1 MALQKV
7 GRAGNPWGL
16 SPNDRM
22 QWAAGLD
29 VPIASQHADFEVLYW
44 VGCAAAYDRRV
55 QKVARSFVRLLQAA
69 KVNFAVLGPEER
81 CTGES
86 ARRMGDE
93 LLFQEL
99 AATNVETLGKRK
111 VRKIVAHCPHC
122 VNSLRNDY
130 PQAGGHYEVMH
141 HSQLLAE
148 LVENRRLPAAAGNGP
163 SGERVTYHDPCYL
176 ARAAGVVEAPR
187 QVISAASLNGQL
199 PIVELPRNKCQTSC
213 CGAGGGRMWFDDP
226 PAQRVGQGRVREIA
240 EAGAGTVA
248 VSCPFCLIMLSDG
261 LAAQKPDVQ
270 VRDIAEVLAESVLGP
285 EVSPQVS

>member
-1 MALQKV
+1 V
-7 GRAGNPWGL
+7 
-16 SPNDRM
+16 
-22 QWAAGLD
+22 
-29 VPIASQHADFEVLYW
+29 VYW

-99 AATNVETLGKRK
+99 AATNVETLGRRK
-111 VRKIVAHCPHC
+111 VRQIVAHCPHC

-130 PQAGGHYEVMH
+130 PQAGGNYEVLH
-141 HSQLLAE
+141 HSQLLAK
-148 LVENRRLPAAAGNGP
+148 LVEEGRLPAAANNGP
-163 SGERVTYHDPCYL
+163 SQETVTYHDPCYL
-176 ARAAGVVEAPR
+176 ARAAGVVEPPR
-187 QVISAASLNGQL
+187 QVVSAAINSNGQL
-199 PIVELPRNKCQTSC
+199 PIIELPRNKCQTSC

-226 PAQRVGQGRVREIA
+226 PAQRVGQGRIREIA
-240 EAGAGTVA
+240 ESGAGTVA
-248 VSCPFCLIMLSDG
+248 VSCPFCLIMLGDG
-261 LAAQKPDVQ
+261 LAAQKPDVK

-285 EVSPQVS
+285 EALSSTS